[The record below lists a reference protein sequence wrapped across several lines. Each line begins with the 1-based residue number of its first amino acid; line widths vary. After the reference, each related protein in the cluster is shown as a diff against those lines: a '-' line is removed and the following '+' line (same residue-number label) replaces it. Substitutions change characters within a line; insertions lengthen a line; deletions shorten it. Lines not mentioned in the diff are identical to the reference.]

1 MGKQTELNKNK
12 YSKKNN
18 SFTGHRVIGENKAT
32 HLYNSNS
39 NSDSNTTDDLRN
51 ILESDQQN
59 NNNMTNHM
67 QSMNQMQNP
76 MMNQMQ
82 NPMMN
87 QMQNPMMNQ
96 MQNPMQNPMMNQ
108 MQDPMMNQMQMM
120 NSMNPGMNTN
130 NQFMGNI
137 DPIMV
142 DTLAPVN
149 NMQNDF
155 NSFEPNGL
163 MNSAQM
169 AKNMS
174 GFANLSQLGNNN
186 MKMANQYATNALSET
201 NMNGMDNMMGMNN
214 MGMNNMG
221 MNNMGMNNM
230 GANMAD
236 PSNNANLKNLANLYS
251 MNILKR

>member
-67 QSMNQMQNP
+67 QS
-76 MMNQMQ
+76 
-82 NPMMN
+82 MN

-221 MNNMGMNNM
+221 
-230 GANMAD
+230 ANMAD